1 MNAPSVS
8 SRRGL
13 LAGAAAAVSLAAL
26 SGCGFELR
34 KPPVFA
40 FRSIAVRGNSA
51 MVNLIRR
58 NLKAAGTVTVVEGGK
73 ADEPIS
79 ALVADAVLEV
89 LAEDRSR
96 LVVSTNSVGLVRDV
110 ELLFRFRFKLTA
122 PGGKELLGATTIEQ
136 RRDLTY
142 NETNALA
149 KESEAELLYRD
160 MQNDVAQQ
168 VLRRL
173 GAVKQL

>member
-1 MNAPSVS
+1 MNAPFLS

-13 LAGAAAAVSLAAL
+13 LAGAAAASLVAL

-34 KPPVFA
+34 KAPVFA
-40 FRSIAVRGNSA
+40 FKTIAVKGNSA
-51 MVNLIRR
+51 ILNLVRR
-58 NLKAAGTVTVVEGGK
+58 NLKAAGTVTLVETTPGD
-73 ADEPIS
+73 AAS
-79 ALVADAVLEV
+79 AIPADAVFEV
-89 LAEDRSR
+89 LAEERSR
-96 LVVSTNSVGLVRDV
+96 LVVSTNSSGLVRDV

-122 PGGKELLGATTIEQ
+122 PGGKELLGPTLIEQ

-149 KESEAELLYRD
+149 KEAEADLLYRD
-160 MQNDVAQQ
+160 MQSDVAQQ
-168 VLRRL
+168 VVRRL

>member
-1 MNAPSVS
+1 MNASFVS

-13 LAGAAAAVSLAAL
+13 LVGAASAVSLVAL

-34 KPPVFA
+34 KAPVFA
-40 FRSIAVRGNSA
+40 FKSIAVRGSSA

-58 NLKAAGTVTVVEGGK
+58 NLKAAGTVTVVEAGK
-73 ADEPIS
+73 ADEPIT
-79 ALVADAVLEV
+79 ALQADAVLEV
-89 LAEDRSR
+89 LEETRSR
-96 LVVSTNSVGLVRDV
+96 LVVSTNSAGLVRDI
-110 ELLFRFRFKLTA
+110 ELNFRFRFRTVTPA
-122 PGGKELLGATTIEQ
+122 GKELLAPTTIEQ

-173 GAVKQL
+173 GAVKQQ